1 MAKKRQNFIMN
12 PAIPYNDL
20 PPLPPKDP
28 LETRAVLKAC
38 IRARAALA
46 ELKTAADLIPNQTV
60 LINVLPLLEA
70 RASTEVENIVTTN
83 DELFRQA
90 ALGEGRPDAAT
101 KEALNYR
108 GALLAGF
115 QSLQARPLSTATAVE
130 VCTAIKGRLM
140 EIRRVPGT
148 RLANDWTGEVIYTPP
163 EGEAVL
169 RDKLANWETFM
180 HDFGEYDPLVRM
192 AAAHYQFEA
201 IHPFTDGNG
210 RSGRALNLLF
220 LISEGLLREPVL
232 YLSRYILRNR
242 SEYYRRLNAV
252 TREAQWEPW
261 LLFMLQG
268 VEETARWTTGRIAMI
283 RRLMDNTVARLRRDA
298 PAIYSRE
305 LVEAIFTQAYC
316 RIGNLIDSGI
326 ASRQTASAYLRKLTE
341 MGVLQEIQAGR
352 EKLFL
357 NRQFAELLFRDTGEE
372 ELSSVLREE
381 PEDAPPGPVYALKPL
396 GSTDLPSAGSHRHE
410 INVTAAF
417 RRVFGS
423 DRLVGEIRW
432 LDCRG
437 ETPVAT
443 EGTFT
448 WYDARA
454 RSAGRTGRSEWRF
467 YYDAAFPRT
476 AQEGDLLL
484 AIRLPDGRIQG
495 AVLAAGSPWA
505 DGGTALIKGR
515 NTMAAARLLA
525 AISYGAR

>member
-1 MAKKRQNFIMN
+1 MN

-20 PPLPPKDP
+20 PPLPPKNP

-115 QSLQARPLSTATAVE
+115 HSLQARPLSTATAVE
-130 VCTAIKGRLM
+130 VCTAIKGRPM

-169 RDKLANWETFM
+169 REKLANWETFM

-210 RSGRALNLLF
+210 RSGRVLNLLF

-372 ELSSVLREE
+372 ALSSVLREE
-381 PEDAPPGPVYALKPL
+381 PEDAPPGPVYALKAL

-417 RRVFGS
+417 RRVFGP
-423 DRLVGEIRW
+423 DRLEGEIRW

-467 YYDAAFPRT
+467 YYDTAFPRT

-484 AIRLPDGRIQG
+484 AIRMPDGRIQG
-495 AVLAAGSPWA
+495 AVLAAGSTWA

-515 NTMAAARLLA
+515 NTMSAARLLA
-525 AISYGAR
+525 AISDGVG